1 MSPEELEEF
10 DKLTSSQQTAY
21 LNQRAK
27 DRGRYYENGG
37 IFKTNEM
44 LGVFNVASNAMADSE
59 E

>member
-1 MSPEELEEF
+1 MSPEEEEEF
-10 DKLTSSQQTAY
+10 DKLTSSQKIAFV
-21 LNQRAK
+21 NQEAK

-37 IFKTNEM
+37 IFKSNEM

>member
-10 DKLTSSQQTAY
+10 KKLPKAQRVAII
-21 LNQRAK
+21 NQRAK

>member
-21 LNQRAK
+21 LNQMLK
-27 DRGRYYENGG
+27 DDGVFYENGG

>member
-1 MSPEELEEF
+1 MSPEELEKF

-21 LNQRAK
+21 LNQMLK
-27 DRGRYYENGG
+27 DDGVFYENGG